1 MYINKDSLI
10 IDGINMGKYITEVE
24 YGYNKLWAPDSGRNL
39 AGVQS
44 GSLMGIFPKLKVNF
58 IKLTQKELE
67 LIAPILDKATQ
78 NVTYYDPVLKK
89 MTTMSTYTGDWATL
103 NRNSFT
109 DVARANAS
117 YADLALEA
125 AFIVCAIPSK

>member
-1 MYINKDSLI
+1 MYVNKNSLI
-10 IDGINMGKYITEVE
+10 IDGINMGQYITEVE
-24 YGYNKLWAPDSGRNL
+24 YGYNKLWASDSGRNL

-44 GSLMGIFPKLKVNF
+44 GTLIGIFPKLKLNF

-67 LIAPILDKATQ
+67 TIAPMLDRATQ

-103 NRNSFT
+103 NRNCFT
-109 DVARANAS
+109 DVARANES
-117 YADLALEA
+117 FSIS
-125 AFIVCAIPSK
+125 FIARKKRV